1 MKHWGVSPHKIESAP
16 RSTSNSGDLG
26 KNLNKNKKPMKMR
39 NYKMAL
45 KKYPVGARVHK
56 RINLLDNDS
65 SSEDE
70 EARRL
75 SYPKE
80 GFTRQKAKSYRLQNK
95 LSSERKRFVTLTK
108 IDLSDDKAPVLKR
121 DFSAK
126 NCSSNT
132 KTLEFKEDSTS
143 KGVIWASK
151 DATRSRA
158 TSDTS
163 SKSSIRDR
171 IKLTKLQKK
180 AQKEDKPLTSSTLD
194 LEKRVISNSKESLSL
209 ESPTRHKLKDK
220 KSSYRATSNK
230 IGFPSSVKRPNSDKQ
245 RLGA

>member
-1 MKHWGVSPHKIESAP
+1 
-16 RSTSNSGDLG
+16 
-26 KNLNKNKKPMKMR
+26 MR
-39 NYKMAL
+39 NYKVAL
-45 KKYPVGARVHK
+45 KKYPAGARVHK

-80 GFTRQKAKSYRLQNK
+80 GFVRQKAKSYRLQNK

-126 NCSSNT
+126 NCSSNA
-132 KTLEFKEDSTS
+132 KTLEFKEDSAS
-143 KGVIWASK
+143 KGATLLSK
-151 DATRSRA
+151 DITRSRA

-171 IKLTKLQKK
+171 IRLSKLQKK
-180 AQKEDKPLTSSTLD
+180 IQKEDEPLTSSTLA
-194 LEKRVISNSKESLSL
+194 LEKRTMTSTKDSKR
-209 ESPTRHKLKDK
+209 T
-220 KSSYRATSNK
+220 YRTTSNK
-230 IGFPSSVKRPNSDKQ
+230 LGLPFSLNRPHSDKG
-245 RLGA
+245 RLEKECKIFTLFHHSKNSF